1 MARVYQPADMS
12 EYYASNEPKQSGRVT
27 PEKLKEFQ
35 ARRAAEEEAARQ
47 KAIAERSPSALRKAQ
62 ATGVYTSGQRR
73 ALAARRGAPLPPEEP
88 VPPEGPL
95 ETTTSEEPE
104 VAESGAATRADA
116 APAGGEG
123 LTSGVDSVIYRLR
136 KVQEAIKTSTGEQ
149 KEALEAHAE
158 TLKAQAQE
166 VAAREQEMT
175 ERADRRVRGMELM
188 AQRQEEAESRA
199 TAEIRNAER
208 MVTSH
213 EIDPN
218 RAFKTTG
225 ARVGSAIAI
234 AMSAL
239 GQGMSGRAGP
249 NTAYKIIN
257 DAINRDIDLQKE
269 ELRTRK
275 DVMRNKNNLYANM
288 MAKFGNERSAE
299 LATAKAGMTAAV
311 QSLQALKATHK
322 SQNAQLVI
330 DEQITKIEAEGQ
342 KKVAELLKV
351 EGNAAIAKMN
361 AQARAGV
368 RGGRGKEGAAK
379 TIQSALAK
387 LDKLPEKFKRVGPIE
402 GIAATIFSG
411 LGLGG
416 MLFALPGARDA
427 EYYEDAR
434 NLIAKEIT
442 RAYDGGRP
450 TDKDFAILLA
460 RLPPAGEDKERGLG
474 KIENLR
480 SFLEAEAIDGRFDS
494 GALEAKY
501 GKKLTADQIAAGRA
515 MGALADKENW
525 FEEGR

>member
-387 LDKLPEKFKRVGPIE
+387 LDLLP
-402 GIAATIFSG
+402 
-411 LGLGG
+411 
-416 MLFALPGARDA
+416 
-427 EYYEDAR
+427 
-434 NLIAKEIT
+434 
-442 RAYDGGRP
+442 
-450 TDKDFAILLA
+450 
-460 RLPPAGEDKERGLG
+460 
-474 KIENLR
+474 
-480 SFLEAEAIDGRFDS
+480 
-494 GALEAKY
+494 
-501 GKKLTADQIAAGRA
+501 
-515 MGALADKENW
+515 
-525 FEEGR
+525 